1 MNKAASKQNV
11 RTTNIVFRRKRIK
24 NFAESTP
31 DKGAFWGNMVKGPFT
46 KNFVMPNAPVKR
58 LRSKVYTA
66 NGIEFSLLPKE
77 FFG

>member
-1 MNKAASKQNV
+1 MKKVASKQNV

-24 NFAESTP
+24 NFAERTP
-31 DKGAFWGNMVKGPFT
+31 AKGAFLGNMERGPFT

-77 FFG
+77 SLG